1 MDITMFTTGYTALKS
16 IKEIGGG
23 LLQAKIDSD
32 SKQKVSEVLD
42 KLGTVQDTLFFIRE
56 ELLKLQDDKQTLKKT
71 ISELEE
77 KLSVKEKLIY
87 EKPSYWMQE
96 NDNRIGPFCQRCY
109 DAEQK
114 LIRLQGGKND
124 FWKCMQCDSTF
135 YGPDYTPPSP
145 RRIRSSTDWM
155 GY

>member
-1 MDITMFTTGYTALKS
+1 MDITTITTAYTALKS

-32 SKQKVSEVLD
+32 SKKKVNEVLD
-42 KLGTVQDTLFFIRE
+42 KLGTVQDTLFYIRE
-56 ELLKLQDDKQTLKKT
+56 ELLKLQDDKQALKKT

-77 KLSVKEKLIY
+77 KLSIKSKLVY

-96 NDNRIGPFCQRCY
+96 NDSRIGPFCQRCY

-124 FWKCMQCDSTF
+124 SWKCMQCNSK
-135 YGPDYTPPSP
+135 YHGPKYRSP
-145 RRIRSSTDWM
+145 NFRPKRSKVLMS
-155 GY
+155 